1 MYVYIKYIYT
11 YTKDRTMDT
20 KLTVRLNKDVIE
32 KAKEYAANHKVSLSK
47 MIESY
52 LDSLTRK
59 SSENIEI
66 TPLVESLS
74 GVVQLDESYDFK
86 SDYTN
91 YLSNKYK

>member
-1 MYVYIKYIYT
+1 
-11 YTKDRTMDT
+11 MDA
-20 KLTVRLNKDVIE
+20 KLTIRLNKDVIE
-32 KAKEYAANHKVSLSK
+32 RAKEYAANHKVSLSK

-52 LDSLTRK
+52 LDSLTRQ

-86 SDYTN
+86 NDYTN